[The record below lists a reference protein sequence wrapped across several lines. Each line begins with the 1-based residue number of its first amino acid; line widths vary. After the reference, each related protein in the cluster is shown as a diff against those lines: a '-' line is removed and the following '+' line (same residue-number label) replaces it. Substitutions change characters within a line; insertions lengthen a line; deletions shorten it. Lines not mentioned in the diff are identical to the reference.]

1 MGTSRLLIHMY
12 LPSGMIPG
20 ELDGMDADDFI
31 RLAGLARCAR
41 RWRQDD
47 LEQGFTRALGNLFQ
61 ESKSPS
67 HRKTGGLPVSLE
79 R

>member
-20 ELDGMDADDFI
+20 DLDGMYADDFI

-47 LEQGFTRALGNLFQ
+47 LEQGITRELANLFP
-61 ESKSPS
+61 E
-67 HRKTGGLPVSLE
+67 
-79 R
+79 

>member
-61 ESKSPS
+61 A
-67 HRKTGGLPVSLE
+67 
-79 R
+79 

>member
-20 ELDGMDADDFI
+20 DLDGMYADDFI

-41 RWRQDD
+41 RWRQ
-47 LEQGFTRALGNLFQ
+47 GITRALANLFP
-61 ESKSPS
+61 E
-67 HRKTGGLPVSLE
+67 
-79 R
+79 

>member
-1 MGTSRLLIHMY
+1 MQGELEADFIWTSRLLIHMY

-20 ELDGMDADDFI
+20 DLDGMDADDFI

-47 LEQGFTRALGNLFQ
+47 LEQGFTRALANLFP
-61 ESKSPS
+61 E
-67 HRKTGGLPVSLE
+67 
-79 R
+79 